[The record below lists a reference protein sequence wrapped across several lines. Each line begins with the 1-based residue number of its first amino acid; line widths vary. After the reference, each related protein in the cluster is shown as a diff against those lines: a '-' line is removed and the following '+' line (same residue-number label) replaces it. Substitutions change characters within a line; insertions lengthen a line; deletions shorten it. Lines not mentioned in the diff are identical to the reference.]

1 MYELINPKTGKL
13 TDKASL
19 EIAQRMK
26 LETENKI
33 FFERLKAER
42 LRYAEE
48 TGDISDYEDNNI
60 KYYYKKGYTQTRI
73 DTKRLKE
80 EKPNIFKKYNK
91 EVNVKPTFVLELKDD
106 N

>member
-1 MYELINPKTGKL
+1 MYELINPKTGQITEK
-13 TDKASL
+13 TSL
-19 EIAQRMK
+19 EIAQRLK
-26 LETENKI
+26 IDAENKI

-60 KYYYKKGYTQTRI
+60 KGYIKKGYTQTRI
-73 DTKRLKE
+73 DSKRLKE
-80 EKPNIFKKYNK
+80 EKPNIFKEYSK
-91 EVNVKPTFVLELKDD
+91 EINVKPSFVLELKDG